1 MMAQVLIKM
10 DEESPCEHCGEVT
23 PLDIHAYVDNSTC
36 PSCGKELAPR
46 ITVATLYERLL
57 RGDVIDARR
66 GALVLGRDTPEDDIP
81 MIVPV
86 ATGVYQ
92 VVGMMQGGEYILS
105 AEASTKHSKRLEEIC
120 EVAKGAYEPLRSV
133 EVTSV
138 TRIINTNHQ
147 PAGEVLLLIDPG
159 QFIVSR
165 AGTAAHY
172 QELVQLNNS
181 V

>member
-1 MMAQVLIKM
+1 MAQVFIKM
-10 DEESPCEHCGEVT
+10 DEESPCNHCGAVT
-23 PLDIHAYVDNSTC
+23 PLDIHAYVDYAKCT
-36 PSCGKELAPR
+36 SCGKDVAPR

-57 RGDVIDARR
+57 GGDVIDARR

-81 MIVPV
+81 MILPA

-92 VVGMMQGGEYILS
+92 VVGMMQGGEYILN
-105 AEASTKHSKRLEEIC
+105 AEASTRHLQRLEEISAN
-120 EVAKGAYEPLRSV
+120 AKGTYEPLRSV
-133 EVTSV
+133 EVTSI

-147 PAGEVLLLIDPG
+147 PAGEVFLLIDPG

-165 AGTAAHY
+165 AGTAIYY

-181 V
+181 T